1 VPEHEPQPFET
12 CDVCGRNILRGERVV
27 EYVTPDREPR
37 VACSLCRTAA
47 EEAGWVRADSAA
59 AYRPEPPRRRKGLR
73 GLKLRERAER
83 LAARAQPPAPE
94 PDEAVAEPAPELA
107 EPPAAPPPPPP
118 PETPERRMRR
128 GIERF
133 NDSETPRIVA
143 GLTKSLGPPQ
153 AAVREL
159 QGPPRVQVTV
169 AWDLSWY
176 RWEIGL
182 NGEDQPR
189 EVAKGAEVD
198 ELAGDGVD
206 WNATVDSDGRV
217 QWRESS

>member
-1 VPEHEPQPFET
+1 
-12 CDVCGRNILRGERVV
+12 
-27 EYVTPDREPR
+27 
-37 VACSLCRTAA
+37 
-47 EEAGWVRADSAA
+47 
-59 AYRPEPPRRRKGLR
+59 
-73 GLKLRERAER
+73 
-83 LAARAQPPAPE
+83 
-94 PDEAVAEPAPELA
+94 
-107 EPPAAPPPPPP
+107 
-118 PETPERRMRR
+118 MRR

-159 QGPPRVQVTV
+159 QGPARVQVTV

-182 NGEDQPR
+182 NGDEEPR
-189 EVAKGAEVD
+189 EVAKGGEVE

-206 WNATVDSDGRV
+206 WNATVDSSGRV
-217 QWRESS
+217 RWREGS